1 MDEQWAQVML
11 PKVDGACAWQRLP
24 TTMTTILTIHEADV
38 LARQATHLVGTLGHV
53 AEGKSTFIRALTGV
67 KTQRHAK
74 EQERNITIHLGY
86 ANCRVY
92 QNIHT
97 GELRAIQTKDAPPT
111 PAADWLLTAHLSFVD
126 CPGHE
131 AYLATMLGGASIM
144 DTACL
149 IVAST
154 QEVIPQPQ
162 TLEHLVAA
170 ELMGLTRLAV
180 LQNKLDLITPAAAR
194 ANNAKISAFARGTI
208 AETAPRIPIAA
219 QHGWGVDRV
228 LEWVSSLAPPPRDL
242 HAPAR
247 LTCVR
252 SFDVNRPGPW
262 IVPSIGA
269 GAAAAGAIA
278 GAVIGGTLD
287 QGVLAIGDWLEIRPG
302 VLSVD
307 DAGEIIAQPLMTQVR
322 GIRCEAAELPYA
334 IPGSLIAIATD
345 LDPALSIANGM
356 VGQRVG
362 VPGTLPPIVSKL
374 TLKYK
379 CLDRHGSYDFPP
391 QAPGT
396 EIKICS
402 NVMTVDATVVKVDER
417 GRLEVSLSRPLCIG
431 KGEHVGIMRFHHKA
445 GRELL
450 EGAGEVVR
458 TMDWWNIADAEGA
471 ELAAPPDRT
480 VVWVPMERPEW
491 VVRTPSYEEML
502 AAVMAR
508 KAEMGGAAVRK
519 PLDLPDIQTER
530 TKHYTNWTTYG
541 ATVAALDAAGVGDIP
556 YEKHFRGWVEAD
568 LRTAIRATAEGV
580 MEIRGR
586 YRVEDLASLRR
597 RYVAAFKQCAE
608 CSGYNTGLVK
618 ERILKIR
625 CKTCNCDILPGE

>member
-1 MDEQWAQVML
+1 MS
-11 PKVDGACAWQRLP
+11 
-24 TTMTTILTIHEADV
+24 TTLTIHEADV

-53 AEGKSTFIRALTGV
+53 AEGKSTFIRALTGI

-92 QNIHT
+92 QHIHT
-97 GELRAIQTKDAPPT
+97 GELRAVQTKDPAPT
-111 PAADWLLTAHLSFVD
+111 PVEDWLLTAHLSFVD

-149 IVAST
+149 IVAAT

-170 ELMGLTRLAV
+170 ELMGMTRLAV
-180 LQNKLDLITPAAAR
+180 LQNKLDLITPSAAR

-228 LEWVSSLAPPPRDL
+228 LEWVSSLSPPARDL

-262 IVPSIGA
+262 IATSSGVATGTI
-269 GAAAAGAIA
+269 AGAI
-278 GAVIGGTLD
+278 IGGTLD
-287 QGVLAIGDWLEIRPG
+287 QGVLAVGDWLEVRPG
-302 VLSVD
+302 VLSLD
-307 DAGEIIAQPLMTQVR
+307 DAGEIIAQPLMTRVR
-322 GIRCEAAELPYA
+322 GIRCESAELPYA
-334 IPGSLIAIATD
+334 VPGSLIAIQTD

-362 VPGTLPPIVSKL
+362 VPGTLPPIVGKL

-379 CLDRHGSYDFPP
+379 RLDRHGSYDFPT

-402 NVMTVDATVVKVDER
+402 NVMTVDATVVKVDDK
-417 GRLEVSLSRPLCIG
+417 GRLEVSLTRPLCIG
-431 KGEHVGIMRFHHKA
+431 KGERVGIMRFHREA

-458 TMDWWNIADAEGA
+458 TMAWWNVADAEGA

-480 VVWVPMERPEW
+480 VAWVPMERPEW
-491 VVRTPSYEEML
+491 VVRAPPYEEML
-502 AAVMAR
+502 AAVMGR
-508 KAEMGGAAVRK
+508 KAEMGGGGSRK
-519 PLDLPDIQTER
+519 QLDLPDIVTER
-530 TKHYTNWTTYG
+530 TKHYTTWKTYS

-556 YEKHFRGWVEAD
+556 YEKHFRSWVEAD
-568 LRTAIRATAEGV
+568 LRTAMRTTAEGGL
-580 MEIRGR
+580 EIRGR
-586 YRVEDLASLRR
+586 YRVEDLSSLRR
-597 RYVAAFKQCAE
+597 RYVVAFKQCAE
-608 CSGYNTGLVK
+608 CGGYNTGLVK
-618 ERILKIR
+618 ERVLKVR
-625 CKTCNCDILPGE
+625 CKNCNCDILPGE